1 VAVARKASILQQPH
15 STTLRPTI
23 TSRYSS
29 SLWMNASCWLS
40 LVPIVV
46 VGEAM
51 MNTPWQYDGERN
63 QPESEL
69 PTFGITIDRD
79 QWNGHVLVWVS
90 RESDWTLFDR
100 SAYLLAQAFQGR
112 WSEQAD
118 GLDQRDWDLVVGGVK
133 VTLHLDHY
141 LGISLFPADG
151 NKDMQTANELVL
163 SMGRYLEAS
172 TRSAPPLFS

>member
-1 VAVARKASILQQPH
+1 VNF
-15 STTLRPTI
+15 RPAW

-29 SLWMNASCWLS
+29 SRSMTVSCWRA

-51 MNTPWQYDGERN
+51 TNTPWQYDGERN
-63 QPESEL
+63 PPENKLS
-69 PTFGITIDRD
+69 TFSVSIDRD
-79 QWNGHVLVWVS
+79 QRNGNVLVWVS

-100 SAYLLAQAFQGR
+100 AADLLAEAFRGR

-118 GLDQRDWDLVVGGVK
+118 GLDRRHWDLVVGDVK

-141 LGISLFPADG
+141 LGISLSPAEG
-151 NKDMQTANELVL
+151 NKDMGKANELVL
-163 SMGRYLEAS
+163 RMGRYLEAS
-172 TRSAPPLFS
+172 RRSFPPAFA